1 MQTLVNYIIPV
12 AVLIFFIIIFLK
24 FRKKAPGIT
33 GSPYSGGGSTSL
45 GSGDTQMPKLAEM
58 MGLKYEDASLPSSE
72 KMLMNSGSRIRGLY
86 RGVNVDIIMGG
97 YAKEA
102 EFTPLTA
109 AYSYEY
115 KITKEFN
122 FEVSNT
128 LNKSFEIILKNKN
141 IVSQPTGIA
150 SFDSVFSYLGDLKIP
165 DEYLEYFGNIG
176 WMNLKL
182 KGNVLKF
189 TDSFFEDTMAT
200 KGTMSAVGA
209 INPIWKCS
217 ARSFN
222 IDYNNVINFVNKLID
237 LIEVLNI
244 KKQ

>member
-1 MQTLVNYIIPV
+1 
-12 AVLIFFIIIFLK
+12 
-24 FRKKAPGIT
+24 
-33 GSPYSGGGSTSL
+33 
-45 GSGDTQMPKLAEM
+45 
-58 MGLKYEDASLPSSE
+58 
-72 KMLMNSGSRIRGLY
+72 MLMNSGSRLRGLY

-128 LNKSFEIILKNKN
+128 MNKSFEIILKNKN

-150 SFDSVFSYLGDLKIP
+150 SFDNVFSYLGDLRVP
-165 DEYLEYFGNIG
+165 DEYLEYFGKMG
-176 WMNLKL
+176 WINLKL

-189 TDSFFEDTMAT
+189 TDSFFEDTMAA

-209 INPIWKCS
+209 INPVWKCS
-217 ARSFN
+217 ARNFN
-222 IDYNNVINFVNKLID
+222 IDFDNVINFINKIIE
-237 LIEVLNI
+237 LIELLNI

>member
-1 MQTLVNYIIPV
+1 MQTIVNYIIPV
-12 AVLIFFIIIFLK
+12 AILIFFVIVFLK
-24 FRKKAPGIT
+24 FRKKAPGSA
-33 GSPYSGGGSTSL
+33 GSPYSSGGTASS

-58 MGLKYEDASLPSSE
+58 MGLKFEDASLPSSE
-72 KMLMNSGSRIRGLY
+72 KMLMNSGSRLRGEY

-128 LNKSFEIILKNKN
+128 MNKSFEIILKNNN
-141 IVSQPTGIA
+141 IVSQPTGVF
-150 SFDSVFSYLGDLKIP
+150 SFDSVFSYIGDLRIP
-165 DEYLEYFGNIG
+165 DEYLDYFGMMG

-182 KGNVLKF
+182 SGNVLKF

-217 ARSFN
+217 ARNFN
-222 IDYNNVINFVNKLID
+222 IDFENVIDFINKIID
-237 LIEVLNI
+237 MIEVLNI